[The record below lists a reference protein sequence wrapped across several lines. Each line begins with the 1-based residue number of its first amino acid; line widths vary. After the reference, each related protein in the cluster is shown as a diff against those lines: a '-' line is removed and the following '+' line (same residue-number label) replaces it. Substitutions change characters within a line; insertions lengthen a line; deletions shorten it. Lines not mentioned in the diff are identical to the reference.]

1 MNFSTSRATPGSLD
15 EFLGPG
21 DLAPIREL
29 PDQEWNAVRR
39 RAFARLAW
47 HFCTLRNLRSYRGR
61 YLYDVIGFGWAGI
74 FRSLRVGSIVT
85 TSYRNEGH
93 FRAGERIFGTEDFF
107 GASFRLPR
115 TSAGLQELVRLVNLR
130 HHVAGVVMP
139 TPTGDMQ
146 VIPGYEADYAYV
158 ATAFI
163 ECMRRGYALCGVSP
177 ESRRGREIAAD
188 LCTILYHVAGAVGL
202 RRMPRD
208 LAAHDRFCA
217 AYERRLEERPS
228 SPRVRRMAQEIARR
242 IVPVTAAMTGMGCA
256 DHVARHFDPAT
267 AAYLFPEM
275 SIYADLEPRRAEWSA
290 RLRQAGAGIGDRAA
304 IRAAVW
310 QRPDV
315 AALWRAYEQAG
326 PRQNADRLI
335 GAILLHA
342 LDEPGDLPAGYARR
356 TIELAAEEPLIAE
369 GASVCDMYVVL
380 AATAPL
386 VVLKSVPGQAEP
398 QQVAALEC
406 PTVLGEI
413 GMWRGKPAVA
423 TVLCREAATLEVI
436 VIDRQQFD
444 SLKEESGFRAATAA
458 EVQRRLA
465 INTSL
470 LGSLLHDEAKRTR
483 DPRLRSVSQLVGFL
497 SGGSHVAL
505 DAVIDLP
512 DDATPAE
519 CVEALRE
526 QAESLARGAALSP
539 ELKTFLDQ
547 VVATIG

>member
-1 MNFSTSRATPGSLD
+1 MEPHVNASVRGSLED
-15 EFLGPG
+15 FLEPG
-21 DLAPIREL
+21 DIALIRGVS
-29 PDQEWNAVRR
+29 DREWDALRR
-39 RAFARLAW
+39 RAFIRLAW
-47 HFCTLRNLRSYRGR
+47 HFCTLRNLWTHRGR
-61 YLYDVIGFGWAGI
+61 YLHDVIGFGWAGI

-115 TSAGLQELVRLVNLR
+115 ASSDVRELVRIVNLR
-130 HHVAGVVMP
+130 HHVAGVV
-139 TPTGDMQ
+139 TPTANGD
-146 VIPGYEADYAYV
+146 VEVLPGYEADYAYV

-163 ECMRRGYALCGVSP
+163 ESLRRGYATCGIPP
-177 ESRRGREIAAD
+177 ESHHGRRVATE
-188 LCTILYHVAGAVGL
+188 LCTILYHIAGAVGL
-202 RRMPRD
+202 GRMPRD
-208 LAAHDRFCA
+208 LAAHERFCA
-217 AYERRLEERPS
+217 AYERRIENRPPS
-228 SPRVRRMAQEIARR
+228 SRVRRMAQEIARR
-242 IVPVTAAMTGMGCA
+242 ILPVTAAMTDATCA

-267 AAYLFPEM
+267 AAYLFPDATVF
-275 SIYADLEPRRAEWSA
+275 ADLEPQRAEWKG
-290 RLRQAGAGIGDRAA
+290 RLRGVADGSGDRITA
-304 IRAAVW
+304 REAVW
-310 QRPDV
+310 QRADV
-315 AALWRAYEQAG
+315 VVLWQAYERAG

-342 LDEPGDLPAGYARR
+342 LDEPGELPIGYARR
-356 TIELAAEEPLIAE
+356 AVTLAANEPLIIE
-369 GASVCDMYVVL
+369 GETVRDMYVVL

-423 TVLCREAATLEVI
+423 TVLCREPATLDMI
-436 VIDRQQFD
+436 VIDQQQFD
-444 SLKEESGFRAATAA
+444 ALKEESGFRAATAA

-465 INTSL
+465 INSSL
-470 LGSLLHDEAKRTR
+470 LGTLLHDEAERTC
-483 DPRLRSVSQLVGFL
+483 DPRLRSVAQLVGFL
-497 SGGSHVAL
+497 SGRSHVPL

-519 CVEALRE
+519 CVEALRH
-526 QAESLARGAALSP
+526 QAESLVQGPALSP
-539 ELKTFLDQ
+539 ALKTFLEQ

>member
-1 MNFSTSRATPGSLD
+1 MEPHINASVRGSLED
-15 EFLGPG
+15 FLEPG
-21 DLAPIREL
+21 DIAPIRGVS
-29 PDQEWNAVRR
+29 DREWDALRR
-39 RAFARLAW
+39 RAFIRLAW
-47 HFCTLRNLRSYRGR
+47 HFCTLRNLWTHRGR
-61 YLYDVIGFGWAGI
+61 YLHDVIGFGWAGI

-115 TSAGLQELVRLVNLR
+115 SSLGGRELVRIVNLR
-130 HHVAGVVMP
+130 HHVAGVV
-139 TPTGDMQ
+139 TPTATGG
-146 VIPGYEADYAYV
+146 VEVLPGYEADYAYV

-163 ECMRRGYALCGVSP
+163 ECLRRGYAICGIPP
-177 ESRRGREIAAD
+177 ESHRGRRIAAE
-188 LCTILYHVAGAVGL
+188 LCTILYHIAGGVGL
-202 RRMPRD
+202 GRMPRD
-208 LAAHDRFCA
+208 RAAHERFCA
-217 AYERRLEERPS
+217 AYERRLDERPPS
-228 SPRVRRMAQEIARR
+228 SRVRRMAQEIARR
-242 IVPVTAAMTGMGCA
+242 IVPVTAAMTDATCA

-267 AAYLFPEM
+267 AAYLFPDAGVL
-275 SIYADLEPRRAEWSA
+275 ADLEPRREEWKG
-290 RLRQAGAGIGDRAA
+290 RLSRVADGSGDRAA
-304 IRAAVW
+304 TRQAVW
-310 QRPDV
+310 HRPDV

-342 LDEPGDLPAGYARR
+342 LDEPGKLPAGYERR
-356 TIELAAEEPLIAE
+356 TVALAANEPLIVE
-369 GASVCDMYVVL
+369 GARVQEMYVVL

-386 VVLKSVPGQAEP
+386 VVLKSVQGQAEP
-398 QQVAALEC
+398 QQVASLEC

-423 TVLCREAATLEVI
+423 TVLCRESATLDMI
-436 VIDRQQFD
+436 VIDQQQFD

-470 LGSLLHDEAKRTR
+470 LGSLLHDEAERTR

-497 SGGSHVAL
+497 SGGSHVPL

-519 CVEALRE
+519 CVEALRH
-526 QAESLARGAALSP
+526 QAESLVQGPALSP
-539 ELKTFLDQ
+539 ELKTFLEQ